1 MQLKTSLESYLSFAP
16 SGASHN
22 LDLCKTIIS
31 LVDSAKAVA
40 REIPQNSVGDSP
52 NSIEQIAFDL
62 FEQQLSQAPV
72 GMLFS
77 EKLENPRVQNPE
89 SRLAVTIYPVE
100 AAANIDSGMP
110 CGSIFSIYQLAYEA
124 SKRDLSGANLL
135 ASGFFVYGSQT
146 HLVMSCGK
154 GTSVFTLSPESGE
167 FMLSRER
174 VIIPLQGRE
183 FTVDS
188 SNYRFWHSSIRHLV
202 DDCVAGSDGP
212 LGGDFDM
219 FWNESI
225 VMAAYRILNRG
236 GIYLCPDDARPA
248 YKNGK
253 HKLLYEAI
261 PIAFLVEQ
269 AGGKATDG
277 YTPILNRK
285 VSEVDARV
293 PLMFGAQDLVDKVLD
308 YYSNDT
314 TDTTRFRLFEN
325 RSLLRN

>member
-1 MQLKTSLESYLSFAP
+1 MQLKTSLGRYLSLAP
-16 SGASHN
+16 NGASDN
-22 LDLCKTIIS
+22 LDLCKTITR
-31 LVDSAKAVA
+31 LADSGKAVA
-40 REIPQNSVGDSP
+40 REILQNSIGDSP
-52 NSIEQIAFDL
+52 NPIEQTAFEL
-62 FEQQLSQAPV
+62 FEQQLSQAPI

-89 SRLAVTIYPVE
+89 SRLAVAIYPLE
-100 AAANIDSGMP
+100 GAANIDSATP
-110 CGSIFSIYQLAYEA
+110 CGSIFSIYQLGYEA
-124 SKRDLSGANLL
+124 SNQDISGATPL
-135 ASGFFVYGSQT
+135 AAGFFVYGPQT
-146 HLVMSCGK
+146 HLVLSCGE
-154 GTSVFTLSPESGE
+154 GTSVFTLDPESGE

-174 VIIPLQGRE
+174 VIIPLQCRE
-183 FTVDS
+183 CTVDS

-212 LGGDFDM
+212 LAGDFDM

-248 YKNGK
+248 YKSGK

-269 AGGKATDG
+269 AGGRATDG
-277 YTPILNRK
+277 YTPILDRK
-285 VSEVDARV
+285 VGQIDARV
-293 PLMFGAQDLVDKVLD
+293 PLMFGAQELVDKVLG
-308 YYSNDT
+308 YYSNDA

>member
-1 MQLKTSLESYLSFAP
+1 MQLKTSLGRYLSLVQ

-22 LDLCKTIIS
+22 SDLCKTIIG
-31 LVDSAKAVA
+31 LADSAKAVA
-40 REIPQNSVGDSP
+40 REILQNSVGDSP
-52 NSIEQIAFDL
+52 NSIEQIAFEL
-62 FEQQLSQAPV
+62 FDEQLRQAPI
-72 GMLFS
+72 GMLIA
-77 EKLENPRVQNPE
+77 EKFENPRVQAPE
-89 SRLAVTIYPVE
+89 SRLAVAIYPVE
-100 AAANIDSGMP
+100 AAANIDSAMP
-110 CGSIFSIYQLAYEA
+110 CGSIFSIYQLGYEA
-124 SKRDLSGANLL
+124 SSQDFSGATLL
-135 ASGFFVYGSQT
+135 AAGFFVYGART
-146 HLVMSCGK
+146 HLVASCGE
-154 GTSVFTLSPESGE
+154 GTNVFTLSPESGE

-174 VIIPLQGRE
+174 VIIPPQRRE
-183 FTVDS
+183 YAVDS

-219 FWNESI
+219 YWNESI

-236 GIYLCPDDARPA
+236 GVYLCPDDVRPA
-248 YKNGK
+248 YRNGK

-269 AGGKATDG
+269 AGGKASDG
-277 YTPILNRK
+277 YTPILDRK
-285 VSEVDARV
+285 VSQMDARI

>member
-1 MQLKTSLESYLSFAP
+1 MQLKTSLGRYLSLAP
-16 SGASHN
+16 NGASHD
-22 LDLCKTIIS
+22 LDLCKTIIG
-31 LVDSAKAVA
+31 LADSAKAVA
-40 REIPQNSVGDSP
+40 RAILQNSLDNSP
-52 NSIEQIAFDL
+52 NSIEQIAFEL
-62 FEQQLSQAPV
+62 FEQQLSQAPI
-72 GMLFS
+72 GILIS
-77 EKLENPRVQNPE
+77 EKFENPRVQNPE
-89 SRLAVTIYPVE
+89 SRLAVVIYPVE
-100 AAANIDSGMP
+100 AAANIDSAMP
-110 CGSIFSIYQLAYEA
+110 YGSIFSIYQLGYEA
-124 SKRDLSGANLL
+124 SNQDISGATPL
-135 ASGFFVYGSQT
+135 AAGFFVYGAQT
-146 HLVMSCGK
+146 HLVVSCGE
-154 GTSVFTLSPESGE
+154 GSSVFTLDPESGE

-174 VIIPLQGRE
+174 VIIPPQCRE
-183 FTVDS
+183 CAVDS

-236 GIYLCPDDARPA
+236 GVYLCPDDARPA

-277 YTPILNRK
+277 YTPILDRK
-285 VSEVDARV
+285 VGQIDARI
-293 PLMFGAQDLVDKVLD
+293 PLMFGDQDLVDKVLD
-308 YYSNDT
+308 YYSNDA

>member
-1 MQLKTSLESYLSFAP
+1 MQLKTSLERYLSLAP
-16 SGASHN
+16 NGASHD
-22 LDLCKTIIS
+22 LDLCKTIIG
-31 LVDSAKAVA
+31 LADSAKAVA
-40 REIPQNSVGDSP
+40 RAIQQNAIGDSP
-52 NSIEQIAFDL
+52 NSIEQIAFEL
-62 FEQQLSQAPV
+62 FDEQLRQAPI

-89 SRLAVTIYPVE
+89 SRLAVVIYPVE
-100 AAANIDSGMP
+100 AMANIDSAMP
-110 CGSIFSIYQLAYEA
+110 FGSIFSISQFVSEA
-124 SKRDLSGANLL
+124 TDPDISNATLL
-135 ASGFFVYGSQT
+135 AAGFFVYGAQT
-146 HLVMSCGK
+146 HLVLSCGE
-154 GTSVFTLSPESGE
+154 GCSVFALNPESGE

-174 VIIPLQGRE
+174 VIIPLQCRE
-183 FTVDS
+183 CAVDS

-236 GIYLCPDDARPA
+236 GVYLCPDDARPA

-277 YTPILNRK
+277 YTPILDRK
-285 VSEVDARV
+285 VGQMDTRI

-308 YYSNDT
+308 YYSNDA

>member
-1 MQLKTSLESYLSFAP
+1 MQLKSSLERYLSLAP
-16 SGASHN
+16 NGASHD
-22 LDLCKTIIS
+22 LDLCQTIIG
-31 LVDSAKAVA
+31 LADSAKAVA
-40 REIPQNSVGDSP
+40 RGIQQNAIGDSP
-52 NSIEQIAFDL
+52 NSIDQIAFEL
-62 FEQQLSQAPV
+62 FEQQLSQAPI
-72 GMLFS
+72 GMLIA
-77 EKLENPRVQNPE
+77 EKFETPRVQTPE
-89 SRLAVTIYPVE
+89 SRLAVAIYPIE
-100 AAANIDSGMP
+100 TGANIDSAMP
-110 CGSIFSIYQLAYEA
+110 CGSIFSIYQLGYEA
-124 SKRDLSGANLL
+124 SKQDISGATLL
-135 ASGFFVYGSQT
+135 AAGFFVHGSLT
-146 HLVMSCGK
+146 HLVVSCGE

-174 VIIPLQGRE
+174 VIIPLQCRE
-183 FTVDS
+183 CAVDS

-236 GIYLCPDDARPA
+236 GVYLCPDDARPA
-248 YKNGK
+248 YRNGK
-253 HKLLYEAI
+253 HKLIYEAL
-261 PIAFLVEQ
+261 PIAFLMEQ

-277 YTPILNRK
+277 YTPILDRK
-285 VSEVDARV
+285 VSQIDARV

-308 YYSNDT
+308 YYSNDS

>member
-1 MQLKTSLESYLSFAP
+1 
-16 SGASHN
+16 
-22 LDLCKTIIS
+22 
-31 LVDSAKAVA
+31 
-40 REIPQNSVGDSP
+40 
-52 NSIEQIAFDL
+52 
-62 FEQQLSQAPV
+62 
-72 GMLFS
+72 
-77 EKLENPRVQNPE
+77 
-89 SRLAVTIYPVE
+89 
-100 AAANIDSGMP
+100 
-110 CGSIFSIYQLAYEA
+110 
-124 SKRDLSGANLL
+124 
-135 ASGFFVYGSQT
+135 
-146 HLVMSCGK
+146 
-154 GTSVFTLSPESGE
+154 
-167 FMLSRER
+167 MLSRER
-174 VIIPLQGRE
+174 LIIPLQCRE
-183 FTVDS
+183 YAVDS
-188 SNYRFWHSSIRHLV
+188 SNHRFWHSSIRHLV

-236 GIYLCPDDARPA
+236 GVYLCPDDARPA

-277 YTPILNRK
+277 YTPILDRK
-285 VSEVDARV
+285 VGQIDARI

-308 YYSNDT
+308 YYSNDA